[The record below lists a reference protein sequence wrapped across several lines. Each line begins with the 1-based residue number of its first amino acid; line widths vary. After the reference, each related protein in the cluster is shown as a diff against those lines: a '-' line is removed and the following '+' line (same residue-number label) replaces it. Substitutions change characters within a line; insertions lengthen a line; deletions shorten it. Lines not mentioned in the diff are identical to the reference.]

1 MNREPEV
8 PEYNRRPGKPVTFY
22 FLLFMLLAGIDTL
35 AAKFAVFSFG
45 IAPGVSSIYVV
56 VAVMIV
62 FSLWF
67 GIWGAFAAYTG
78 CYIGA
83 GIFGGI
89 PPGINLV
96 WSLADFWQ
104 VIIPLV
110 AFRTLNVEAS
120 LKGSK
125 DILVLLIFGVLLN
138 NLAGAFWGSIT
149 LALGGVISW
158 NDMIPVFYGWLSG
171 NVISCLV
178 PVPALLYFVTPV
190 IRNHGLIIR
199 NYWH

>member
-1 MNREPEV
+1 MNREPQV
-8 PEYNRRPGKPVTFY
+8 PECNCQFRKPATFY
-22 FLLFMLLAGIDTL
+22 FLLFILLVGIDTL
-35 AAKFAVFSFG
+35 AAKFLVFSFG

-67 GIWGAFAAYTG
+67 GIWGAFAAYAG

-110 AFRTLNVEAS
+110 AFRTLKIEAPPKG
-120 LKGSK
+120 LKEV
-125 DILVLLIFGVLLN
+125 LALLIFGVLLN
-138 NLAGAFWGSIT
+138 NLAGAFWGSMT
-149 LALGGVISW
+149 LALAGIISW
-158 NDMIPVFYGWLSG
+158 NDTIPVFFSWLSG

-178 PVPALLYFVTPV
+178 LVPALLYFVTPL
-190 IRNHGLIIR
+190 IRDHSLLIR
-199 NYWH
+199 KYWH

>member
-1 MNREPEV
+1 MNTDPDLQ
-8 PEYNRRPGKPVTFY
+8 EYNRRSSKPVIFSI
-22 FLLFMLLAGIDTL
+22 LLFILLVCVDTL

-62 FSLWF
+62 CSLWF
-67 GIWGAFAAYTG
+67 GMWGALAAYAG

-83 GIFGGI
+83 GIPGGI
-89 PPGINLV
+89 PAGINLV

-110 AFRTLNVEAS
+110 AFRTLKVEAS
-120 LKGSK
+120 PTGVK
-125 DILVLLIFGVLLN
+125 DVLVLLIFGVLLN
-138 NLAGAFWGSIT
+138 NMAGAFWGSMT

-158 NDMIPVFYGWLSG
+158 NDVIPVFYGWLSG
-171 NVISCLV
+171 NVVSCLV
-178 PVPALLYFVTPV
+178 LVPALLYFVTPV
-190 IRNHGLIIR
+190 IRNHDLLIR
-199 NYWH
+199 KYWH